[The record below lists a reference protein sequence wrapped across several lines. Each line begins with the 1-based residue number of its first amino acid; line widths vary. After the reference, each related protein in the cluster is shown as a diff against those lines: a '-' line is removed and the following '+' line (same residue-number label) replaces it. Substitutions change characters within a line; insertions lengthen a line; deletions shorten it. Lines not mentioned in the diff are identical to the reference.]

1 MRSLGINMT
10 KALITGAS
18 SGIGEAIA
26 KILSQRGYETVL
38 AARRTHRLEAL
49 AKTLPSKSEVYT
61 VDLSDMDEVRTLFQK
76 HQDIDILVNNAGFG
90 VYGDFCETDF
100 DRESQL
106 IDVNIRALHYL
117 MKAYIPVFEKRGGGK
132 ILNVASSAAFFPGP
146 LLSSYYASKV
156 YVLRLSTAVRE
167 ELRRRK
173 SPVTITSLCPGPV
186 ETEFGQL
193 SGSSLGKKTISAHF
207 AAKLAVDA
215 MMKGKAIA
223 VPTFTMKMTRFL
235 SKLLPES
242 LSVRVVYL
250 LQRAKRK

>member
-1 MRSLGINMT
+1 MP

-18 SGIGEAIA
+18 SGIGAAIA
-26 KILSQRGYETVL
+26 RELSEKGYETVL
-38 AARRTHRLEAL
+38 AARRTQRLEEL
-49 AKTLPSKSEVYT
+49 SETLPTKSEVCT
-61 VDLSDMDEVRTLFQK
+61 VDLSDMEAVRKLFNE
-76 HQDIDILVNNAGFG
+76 HQDIDVLINNAGFG

-100 DRESQL
+100 ERESQM

-146 LLSSYYASKV
+146 LLSSYYASKA
-156 YVLRLSTAVRE
+156 YVLRLATAVRE

-173 SPVTITSLCPGPV
+173 SPVTITCLCPGPV

-193 SGSSLGKKTISAHF
+193 AGSNLGKATISAEYT
-207 AAKLAVDA
+207 AKVAIDA
-215 MMKGKAIA
+215 MMRGKAVA
-223 VPTFTMKMTRFL
+223 VPTVTMKAARIL

-242 LSVRVVYL
+242 LSVRIVYV

>member
-1 MRSLGINMT
+1 MK

-18 SGIGEAIA
+18 SGIGEEIA
-26 KILSQRGYETVL
+26 KILSEKGYETVL
-38 AARRTHRLEAL
+38 VARRTERLEAL
-49 AKTLPSKSEVYT
+49 SAALPSKSEVYT
-61 VDLSDMDEVRTLFQK
+61 ADLSDMDEVRALFEK
-76 HQDIDILVNNAGFG
+76 HQDIDILINNAGFG

-100 DRESQL
+100 DRESQM

-117 MKAYIPVFEKRGGGK
+117 MKAYIPIFEKRHGGK

-146 LLSSYYASKV
+146 LLSSYYASKA

-193 SGSSLGKKTISAHF
+193 SGSNLGKRTISPVYV
-207 AAKLAVDA
+207 AKLAVDA
-215 MMKGKAIA
+215 MMKGKAVV

-242 LSVRVVYL
+242 ISVRVVYI
-250 LQRAKRK
+250 LQKSKRK